1 MSYFTAVLAQSD
13 DEYRAL
19 DYDVRDA
26 ADLDDLLETMRNG
39 GEGDGE
45 AVAVIEHED
54 EWFALVR
61 LTAADEVK
69 VFLSDV
75 HAVAD
80 SPFAELFVDYLDS
93 KDDEYEADEDAYPAD
108 GEEADGDDD
117 AAEDEVEEVPMLDLE
132 DDAEWSGDAD
142 IFADLGVPA
151 EELVEQ
157 SRTHASDPAR
167 VVAHVGEEAGFAD
180 RLEAAR

>member
-13 DEYRAL
+13 DGYRAL
-19 DYDVRDA
+19 DYDIRDA

-61 LTAADEVK
+61 LTTGDEVK

-93 KDDEYEADEDAYPAD
+93 QDDEYEVDEDAFSASA
-108 GEEADGDDD
+108 EEIDGDED
-117 AAEDEVEEVPMLDLE
+117 AEDEDEEEVSMLDLE

-157 SRTHASDPAR
+157 ARTHASDPAR
-167 VVAHVGEEAGFAD
+167 VVAHVGEEVGFAD

>member
-26 ADLDDLLETMRNG
+26 GVADVVVER
-39 GEGDGE
+39 
-45 AVAVIEHED
+45 ED

-93 KDDEYEADEDAYPAD
+93 QDDEYEADEDAYPAD